1 MYRKQDVAT
10 HPLSGPPNTLCT
22 SMERPVNVS
31 DEVAKEI
38 QDFVGGCSH
47 HNLQLTTGQAPIGSQ
62 GWKWSYKV
70 LKKLK
75 TSLMAPLVLISR

>member
-31 DEVAKEI
+31 DEVAKET

-47 HNLQLTTGQAPIGSQ
+47 HNLQLTQQ
-62 GWKWSYKV
+62 V
-70 LKKLK
+70 KL
-75 TSLMAPLVLISR
+75 PLVLKDGNGATRC